1 VQTAALIPLVGPTPQ
16 AAQAPAHF
24 APATPAAVAPPAPRP
39 GTLGTLPAETA
50 QPATVYQTAAVT
62 SAPITTESVAPR
74 QPHPRGPWIIQV
86 GAFPKETEAKDRL
99 REAQSLAKSMLAKAD
114 PFTERFVKGNQEYYR
129 ARFAGFDQHGAEAVC
144 KYFKRNDIACLA
156 TRN

>member
-1 VQTAALIPLVGPTPQ
+1 M
-16 AAQAPAHF
+16 
-24 APATPAAVAPPAPRP
+24 PRP
-39 GTLGTLPAETA
+39 
-50 QPATVYQTAAVT
+50 
-62 SAPITTESVAPR
+62 
-74 QPHPRGPWIIQV
+74 PHPRGPWIIQV

-129 ARFAGFDQHGAEAVC
+129 ARFAGFDQHGAETVC

-156 TRN
+156 TKN